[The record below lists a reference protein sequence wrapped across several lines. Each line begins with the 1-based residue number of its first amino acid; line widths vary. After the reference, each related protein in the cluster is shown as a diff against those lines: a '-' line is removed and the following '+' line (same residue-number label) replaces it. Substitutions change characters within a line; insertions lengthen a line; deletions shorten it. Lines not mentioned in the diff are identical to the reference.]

1 MARSPILETTNLRIV
16 PFSEEFLTERY
27 VGWLNDLEVVRFSQQ
42 RNRTHTLASCRDYLA
57 SFDGTPNHFWAIV
70 SRDPAQGHIGNMNAY
85 VDTTHQVADLGIL
98 IGERSVW
105 GRGYG
110 TEAWMAVCDYLF
122 RSSDIRKITAG
133 ALAVNSAMAALARK
147 AGMIEDGR
155 RIRQYLFEGAETDV
169 VHWALFKKDWIKR
182 NAGGI
187 R

>member
-1 MARSPILETTNLRIV
+1 MAKSPVIETNRLRIV
-16 PFSEEFLTERY
+16 PFSEEHLTPRY
-27 VGWLNDLEVVRFSQQ
+27 VGWLNDPETVRFSQQ
-42 RNRTHTLASCRDYLA
+42 RCCTHTLASCRDYMA
-57 SFDGTPNHFWAIV
+57 SFVDTPNYFWAII

-85 VDTTHQVADLGIL
+85 VDTTHQVADVGIL

-105 GRGYG
+105 GCGYG
-110 TEAWMAVCDYLF
+110 TEAWIAVCDYLF
-122 RSSDIRKITAG
+122 RSADIRKITAG

-169 VHWALFKKDWIKR
+169 VHWALFKKDWLEQ

-187 R
+187 G